1 MGRRRTYRRSSS
13 VIKKSSLRAGN
24 KLLSG
29 LFTAAILAPIAAAEY
44 ACTEAEKN
52 GKSSKQE
59 AISEKSTTNIGIIT
73 FLIVWIIAG
82 VALGAFIGSFIITL
96 FIVIFPMLCLQ
107 DIYKQHRSVQR
118 FKIKVC
124 DTVTLKSG
132 GKKYKVIKIEDGK
145 AYCVDW
151 VTKDGGC
158 FPIKDLMLAND

>member
-1 MGRRRTYRRSSS
+1 MFKFVCKLCLYYF
-13 VIKKSSLRAGN
+13 KYMAYKHKLSLSDSISLVAGSMIGCGIFIVSADIARQVQ
-24 KLLSG
+24 SG
-29 LFTAAILAPIAAAEY
+29 LL
-44 ACTEAEKN
+44 
-52 GKSSKQE
+52 
-59 AISEKSTTNIGIIT
+59 
-73 FLIVWIIAG
+73 LMLVWIIAG